1 MINKIFII
9 LILVATCLS
18 QGINDYSF
26 NTPESA
32 SMAGAIVASE
42 GGNWSL
48 YNNPATLIDVEKRQL
63 SLGYSNL
70 YNQSYLPLS
79 SYGMI
84 MPTKYGF
91 NLGVKYIGFDV
102 EYQDVE
108 LLSESIV
115 GIVGSINLLKD
126 KNSTLS
132 FGVSLNRHKIKFG
145 KSAGSSGDGTNGIS
159 ASSMN
164 SSSLDIGFLA
174 SLREKYRV
182 GVFIKN
188 INSSSIGNGI
198 SSQILPRKI
207 DIGFTALPFDYL
219 MVSFSMEQLLGYESP
234 QFRSS
239 VRYRL
244 NRILYLNAGIQTNP
258 NRLGLGFI
266 LKNKK
271 ISLSYGYLTHH
282 ILPGTHQSSIG
293 FSF

>member
-9 LILVATCLS
+9 PILIVTCLA

-42 GGNWSL
+42 GGDWSL
-48 YNNPATLIDVEKRQL
+48 YNNPATLSDVEKKQL
-63 SLGYSNL
+63 SAGYSNL

-79 SYGMI
+79 SYGI
-84 MPTKYGF
+84 IIPTKYGI
-91 NLGVKYIGFDV
+91 NLGVKYVGFDV
-102 EYQDVE
+102 EYQEVE
-108 LLSESIV
+108 LLNESII

-132 FGVSLNRHKIKFG
+132 LGASLNYHKIKFG
-145 KSAGSSGDGTNGIS
+145 KSAGSSGDGTNGIL
-159 ASSMN
+159 ASSVN

-188 INSSSIGNGI
+188 INSSLIGNGI
-198 SSQILPRKI
+198 SSQALPRKI
-207 DIGFTALPFDYL
+207 DIGLSILPFDYL

-239 VRYRL
+239 IRYRL
-244 NRILYLNAGIQTNP
+244 NKVLYLNAGIQTNP

-266 LKNKK
+266 LKNKNL
-271 ISLSYGYLTHH
+271 SLSYGYLTHH
-282 ILPGTHQSSIG
+282 VLPGTHQSSIG